1 MNYLQ
6 KENNMGE
13 LDFSLATTEEII
25 KELAKRAKNKRQKNK
40 QRYGSQENF
49 AKHIGMKHRSYQEFE
64 IKGQISLENFIKVL
78 RGLDSLEDVEKVLST
93 KDEDLFKRRDQSK
106 PHNSLPQ
113 KKPSVKNEKEIH
125 KTDIDIPDV
134 FGR

>member
-1 MNYLQ
+1 MNYLH

-13 LDFSLATTEEII
+13 LDFSLATTQEII
-25 KELAKRAKNKRQKNK
+25 KELAQRAKAKRQKNK
-40 QRYGSQENF
+40 HRYGSQENF

-78 RGLDSLEDVEKVLST
+78 RGLDSLEDIEKVLST

-106 PHNSLPQ
+106 PHSSLPQ

>member
-1 MNYLQ
+1 
-6 KENNMGE
+6 MGA
-13 LDFSLATTEEII
+13 LDFSLATTQEII
-25 KELAKRAKNKRQKNK
+25 KELAQRAKAKRQKNK
-40 QRYGSQENF
+40 HRYGSQENF

-78 RGLDSLEDVEKVLST
+78 RGLDSLEDIEKVLST

-106 PHNSLPQ
+106 PRSSLPQ